1 MVAHPQNV
9 FVQRR
14 GRTLGTAYH
23 AEEDLL
29 ILRCHVSKRSGERVQ
44 LARAPTTRD
53 HADSLEPQA
62 VAMDVDDPQESSGAE
77 CAASTSELG
86 GEAVILEEETQVKM
100 LRTTVYRGKKGVCI
114 VCMLG
119 V

>member
-1 MVAHPQNV
+1 
-9 FVQRR
+9 
-14 GRTLGTAYH
+14 
-23 AEEDLL
+23 
-29 ILRCHVSKRSGERVQ
+29 
-44 LARAPTTRD
+44 
-53 HADSLEPQA
+53 
-62 VAMDVDDPQESSGAE
+62 MDVDDPQESSGAE

>member
-1 MVAHPQNV
+1 M
-9 FVQRR
+9 
-14 GRTLGTAYH
+14 GTAYH

-29 ILRCHVSKRSGERVQ
+29 IPRCHVSKGSRERVQ
-44 LARAPTTRD
+44 LARVPAIHG

-86 GEAVILEEETQVKM
+86 REGLILEEDA
-100 LRTTVYRGKKGVCI
+100 
-114 VCMLG
+114 
-119 V
+119 